1 MDPATIARTSS
12 SFSRISISEP
22 QIYGPRTLR
31 DEGVVRKEERDKL
44 RWALLAKIESCYGR
58 VKLLRGVF
66 DAGFCFGLL
75 YPISNIVAGVSI
87 AGAMSVD
94 DPDNE
99 PVPAASFPKRRKTD
113 VIGDMHQRS
122 LNGLVAFL
130 AALFPYLT
138 EPKAMWYLNKE
149 ELDPL
154 VAARL
159 IIQHRGM
166 EQSFGFK
173 SDTTAAAVELALR
186 CAAAA
191 AQHPCPKQF
200 ASAWKLLSHFLGSVA
215 TVLSGPCVTFDR
227 FQSAEIIDILLKK
240 HQPSDFSLEKSW
252 DLASCRLLKLS
263 PDLFGEVMGFPER
276 STMRRMLLATIHGYY
291 LQALARLPKE
301 KLRSQYHHSLLQA
314 GHCYGPLDPV
324 SNIILNT
331 IWYSQAYPLTKKVD
345 LEAISTG
352 GLFRIAVRSFYGL
365 VSFLCTRCAT
375 HLSPDQAMQRLQAS
389 GADLRIADPNHLD
402 DDNNDD
408 AMVSASV
415 EQAYAA
421 AAAAAFHPKPR
432 DQAELLRPSNPM
444 LRMASHYLKDGGKL
458 SGMDADHLAECLFYS
473 ISELEQ
479 TEHAETNIEAVNK
492 LTYGRMDRLI
502 NDFWNEHAAVVGMVP
517 KYELHLICGVNKYVD
532 GPVYTGPF
540 TRIYHYSH
548 INFLATKSAAEQVRC
563 PYCEYAGSR
572 VVHPAQGSFVGR
584 GVELEKMWGGEE
596 LYSEEYTNDCIIAC
610 SREPTY
616 WVDYLEDDCIY
627 RSYRLDGSDE
637 GEKMILKKGIP
648 DAEEMK
654 YLIEKGFLII
664 EDDGLS

>member
-12 SFSRISISEP
+12 SFRRISISEP
-22 QIYGPRTLR
+22 QIYGPLTLR
-31 DEGVVRKEERDKL
+31 DEVVVRKEERDEL

-58 VKLLRGVF
+58 VKLLQGVF

-75 YPISNIVAGVSI
+75 DPISNIVAGVLI
-87 AGAMSVD
+87 ARAVRVD
-94 DPDNE
+94 CDSMVSSPTQ
-99 PVPAASFPKRRKTD
+99 RKTD
-113 VIGDMHQRS
+113 LTGDMNQRS

-138 EPKAMWYLNKE
+138 EAKAMWYLNKA
-149 ELDPL
+149 ELHPL

-173 SDTTAAAVELALR
+173 SDTTVAAVELALR
-186 CAAAA
+186 CAGAA

-200 ASAWKLLSHFLGSVA
+200 ASAWKVLSHFLESVA
-215 TVLSGPCVTFDR
+215 TVLSGPCVTSDR
-227 FQSAEIIDILLKK
+227 FQSTEIIDILLKK
-240 HQPSDFSLEKSW
+240 HQPSVFSLGKSW

-263 PDLFGEVMGFPER
+263 PDLLGEVMVFPER
-276 STMRRMLLATIHGYY
+276 STMRRMLLTTIHGYY

-301 KLRSQYHHSLLQA
+301 KLQSQYHHSLLQA

-331 IWYSQAYPLTKKVD
+331 IWYSRAYPLTKKVD
-345 LEAISTG
+345 LEAISTS

-375 HLSPDQAMQRLQAS
+375 HLSPDQAMQRLQVS

-421 AAAAAFHPKPR
+421 AAAAALHPKPC

-458 SGMDADHLAECLFYS
+458 SRVDTDHLAEGLFYS
-473 ISELEQ
+473 ISEL
-479 TEHAETNIEAVNK
+479 TEHPETNIEVVNK
-492 LTYGRMDRLI
+492 LTYGRMDRVI
-502 NDFWNEHAAVVGMVP
+502 NDFWNEHAAVVGMV
-517 KYELHLICGVNKYVD
+517 KSLIDVYNWRQPGVGLFDLFSLQNDLCV
-532 GPVYTGPF
+532 F
-540 TRIYHYSH
+540 QIH
-548 INFLATKSAAEQVRC
+548 ILCPNCSCSGTQIRAASYLRC
-563 PYCEYAGSR
+563 
-572 VVHPAQGSFVGR
+572 Q
-584 GVELEKMWGGEE
+584 
-596 LYSEEYTNDCIIAC
+596 
-610 SREPTY
+610 
-616 WVDYLEDDCIY
+616 
-627 RSYRLDGSDE
+627 
-637 GEKMILKKGIP
+637 
-648 DAEEMK
+648 
-654 YLIEKGFLII
+654 
-664 EDDGLS
+664 

>member
-502 NDFWNEHAAVVGMVP
+502 NDFWNEHAAVVGMVKSLIDVYSRQPGVP

-548 INFLATKSAAEQVRC
+548 INFLATKSAGAPPTLFFAECRNDGTQTQEMGWCC
-563 PYCEYAGSR
+563 P
-572 VVHPAQGSFVGR
+572 
-584 GVELEKMWGGEE
+584 
-596 LYSEEYTNDCIIAC
+596 
-610 SREPTY
+610 
-616 WVDYLEDDCIY
+616 VDVPSPGTGMRTSPLPV
-627 RSYRLDGSDE
+627 L
-637 GEKMILKKGIP
+637 
-648 DAEEMK
+648 
-654 YLIEKGFLII
+654 
-664 EDDGLS
+664 